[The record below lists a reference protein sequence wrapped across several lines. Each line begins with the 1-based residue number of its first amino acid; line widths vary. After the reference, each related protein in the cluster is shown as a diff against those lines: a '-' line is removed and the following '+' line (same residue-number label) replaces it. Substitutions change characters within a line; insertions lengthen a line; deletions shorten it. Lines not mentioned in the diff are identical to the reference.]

1 MPSFLYAGQLSLLAA
16 VYFATAK
23 LSLSLAIPPGYAT
36 AVWPPAGVA
45 LAAVLLVGNRVWPA
59 IWLGAAAVNFTVQ
72 GSAVTAALIGT
83 GNTLEAL
90 VGAALIRFYI
100 GVPRSFDKSE
110 HVFRFV
116 ALAAA
121 AST

>member
-45 LAAVLLVGNRVWPA
+45 LAAVLLVGNPVWPA
-59 IWLGAAAVNFTVQ
+59 IWLRNSVRHPG
-72 GSAVTAALIGT
+72 GVTSYWSWKA
-83 GNTLEAL
+83 
-90 VGAALIRFYI
+90 
-100 GVPRSFDKSE
+100 
-110 HVFRFV
+110 V
-116 ALAAA
+116 AL
-121 AST
+121 TWMLKRQN